1 MWRFGV
7 LLITAIYMVY
17 LITAINDNKYHL
29 STNFKLAWSEGWLSY
44 LQLFIVISIL
54 IYAGINKKGDQ
65 KRKIF
70 AAVGLVLTTSLTAL
84 AGQVGLF
91 VAPAFLILLVW
102 MYSAGYI
109 L

>member
-1 MWRFGV
+1 M
-7 LLITAIYMVY
+7 
-17 LITAINDNKYHL
+17 
-29 STNFKLAWSEGWLSY
+29 AWSEGWLSY

-54 IYAGINKKGDQ
+54 IYAGINKKGDK
-65 KRKIF
+65 KRKLF

-91 VAPAFLILLVW
+91 VAPAFFMLLVW
-102 MYSAGYI
+102 MYSEGYI